1 MALGKIEKKVVGR
14 AVPVLGDDIDTD
26 RIIPAR
32 FFLKCV
38 TFDAL
43 GAQLFFMML
52 DLTTT
57 ANP

>member
-1 MALGKIEKKVVGR
+1 MALGKIEKVVGR

-32 FFLKCV
+32 FLKCV